1 MKKLLARRE
10 LSLVVAIILI
20 VGVAIALQP
29 RFASEQ
35 NIRSIL
41 LWVPLLAVAAM
52 GQTAVII
59 TRGIDV
65 SVGSILGLAGMT
77 TAI

>member
-20 VGVAIALQP
+20 VGVAVALQP

-41 LWVPLLAVAAM
+41 LWVPLLAVAM
-52 GQTAVII
+52 GTVDHQ
-59 TRGIDV
+59 
-65 SVGSILGLAGMT
+65 AGT
-77 TAI
+77 